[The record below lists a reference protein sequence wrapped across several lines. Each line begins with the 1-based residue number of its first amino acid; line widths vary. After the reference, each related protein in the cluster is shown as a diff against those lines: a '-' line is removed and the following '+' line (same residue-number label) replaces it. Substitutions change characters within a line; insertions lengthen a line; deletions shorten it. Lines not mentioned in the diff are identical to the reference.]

1 MEHHSVMSMKPSDWV
16 PNFLKQFEGLARVGN
31 DDLVYPY
38 KDSSGYPTQ
47 GYGRLL
53 SKDTSAPLTNW
64 PPITKDEAEAWFA
77 HDVGVVAD
85 QVNSAVKVTLDQAQF
100 DALVSLTFNI
110 GIGQLLTSTLLR
122 KLNAHDYLGAAG
134 QFVRWNKNQHGK
146 PVLGLTRRR
155 AAERDHFLRG

>member
-1 MEHHSVMSMKPSDWV
+1 MTVSPEGIK
-16 PNFLKQFEGLARVGN
+16 FIKQFEGLARVGN

-53 SKDTSAPLTNW
+53 SKDTTIPLSHW
-64 PPITKDEAEAWFA
+64 PAITKDEAEAWLV
-77 HDVGVVAD
+77 HDIDVVAK
-85 QVNSAVKVTLDQAQF
+85 QVLAHVKVPLDQAQF

-110 GIGQLLTSTLLR
+110 GIGNLSTSTLLR
-122 KLNAHDYLGAAG
+122 KLNAHDYLGASAE
-134 QFVRWNKNQHGK
+134 FVKFNRSAGK

-155 AAERDHFLRG
+155 ASERDTFLRG